1 MKLLAHYQQGA
12 SQSRRQIVNW
22 RENYLNDSFFYSLRS
37 TRYDRDSYPSAPH
50 WHDYYELVVFE
61 EGEIQYLCEGRMLL
75 PRCGDVVL
83 IPPHRVH
90 MSRIAADETLYT
102 RHVFYLYPNAFEGL
116 GCGELTGFLTA
127 QGDEGRLLTVG
138 AQGAQALLSL
148 LYRLDDALQ
157 GEQDARTHAL
167 CLGLTLEIFYLL
179 SGARPRENAGSG
191 CLPENALRIQRY
203 IGEHFAE
210 IRSVS
215 DVAAHFFY
223 SREYVSRL
231 FRQCFNTSPG
241 DYLLKCRVA
250 HSQSLISQ
258 GVSLSDACYQS
269 GFGSMS
275 TFIRAFRALTGRTP
289 SQYRAESLE

>member
-12 SQSRRQIVNW
+12 SQSRRQIVN
-22 RENYLNDSFFYSLRS
+22 
-37 TRYDRDSYPSAPH
+37 

-75 PRCGDVVL
+75 PRRGDVVL

-116 GCGELTGFLTA
+116 GCGELTGFLA
-127 QGDEGRLLTVG
+127 AWGDGRLLTAG

-191 CLPENALRIQRY
+191 CLPENAMRIQRY
-203 IGEHFAE
+203 IGGHFAE

>member
-1 MKLLAHYQQGA
+1 MIDLHCHILPGVDDGSADEEESCAMARLAVESGVTDIAATPHCNAPDPFYNYA
-12 SQSRRQIVNW
+12 DSALHARFARLRQRLE
-22 RENYLNDSFFYSLRS
+22 RERIPLRI
-37 TRYDRDSYPSAPH
+37 H
-50 WHDYYELVVFE
+50 EGMEVFTTTE
-61 EGEIQYLCEGRMLL
+61 L
-75 PRCGDVVL
+75 PRL
-83 IPPHRVH
+83 
-90 MSRIAADETLYT
+90 L
-102 RHVFYLYPNAFEGL
+102 
-116 GCGELTGFLTA
+116 
-127 QGDEGRLLTVG
+127 DEGRLLTVG

-191 CLPENALRIQRY
+191 CLPENAMRIQRY